1 MAKNPGNTMKL
12 RMLFVVAFMTIL
24 CFGVLIWRLFQI
36 QFVDAELY
44 QQKALAQQM
53 RTTTIKANRGKIY
66 DRNGKELARSGTVWT
81 VYLSP
86 ADITAE
92 ELPGIADGLS
102 EILEVDRQLILD
114 RGANKKSYYQI
125 VKQRI
130 EKETADKV
138 LAFIS
143 EHKIKGVNLE
153 EDTKRYYPYGDF
165 AAQLLGFTGSDNQGA
180 YGLEAYYDSV
190 LSGTPGRVVSI
201 KNAKG
206 TDLNMRYQ
214 EMYEAQDGNS
224 LVLTID
230 EVIQHYLEKHLETAV
245 IEHDI
250 KNRAVGIV
258 MDVTNGE
265 ILAMATEPDFD
276 PNEPLV
282 LGDPVA
288 QQALSQ
294 FTPDSEE
301 YKKFLGQAQFDQW
314 RNKAISDPYEPGSVY
329 KVITVSTALETKSV
343 SLSSSFFCPGYHIV
357 SGVRIGCW
365 RPSPGHGSQNL
376 TEAIQNSCNPA
387 FMMIG
392 SRIGGENTYEFFER
406 FGLSSPTGIDL
417 PGEAD
422 NKSLIQTKANLTKP
436 GGVELASTSFGQS
449 FKISPIQLISAIGA
463 AVNGGVLYQPYVVKQ
478 VLDPDGNVVS
488 TTQPVAKRQVISK
501 ETSALVAQLME
512 SVVKDGSGR
521 NANIPGYRI
530 GGKTGTS
537 QKLDVERLTGRKEH
551 ILSFIGIA
559 PADDPKIAVLVL
571 LDTPAQSSFGSV
583 IAAPVVGAVMS
594 EVLPY
599 IGIEPKYT
607 QEELEKLDIEV
618 PNLTGKLPHDAQGEL
633 TQRGLK
639 ARIVGKGGS
648 VLRQIPAGLQMIPRG
663 GTVIL
668 YTDDESMNTRVV
680 VPDVVGMTGQR
691 ANQTILNAGL
701 NIRLNGVDIKL
712 AGATAMRQNPEAG
725 TEVEQG
731 TIVTVDFID
740 TKQEG

>member
-12 RMLFVVAFMTIL
+12 RMLFVVVMMTVV
-24 CFGVLIWRLFQI
+24 CFGVLIYRLFVIQI
-36 QFVDAELY
+36 ADAEIY
-44 QQKALAQQM
+44 QQRALAQQM
-53 RTTTIKANRGKIY
+53 RTTTIRANRGKIY

-86 ADITAE
+86 ADITSE
-92 ELPGIADGLS
+92 ELPLIADGLS
-102 EILEVDRQLILD
+102 EILGVDRQLILD
-114 RGANKKSYYQI
+114 RGANRKSYYQI

-130 EKETADKV
+130 EKEEADKV

-165 AAQLLGFTGSDNQGA
+165 AAQLLGFVGSENQGA

-190 LSGTPGRVVSI
+190 LSGTPGRVVSV

-206 TDLNMRYQ
+206 TDLNFRYQ
-214 EMYEAQDGNS
+214 EMYEAKDGNS

-245 IEHDI
+245 VEHGI
-250 KNRAVGIV
+250 KNRAAGIV

-265 ILAMATEPDFD
+265 ILAMATVPDFD
-276 PNEPLV
+276 PNQPLA

-288 QQALSQ
+288 QDELEKLEPGTEA
-294 FTPDSEE
+294 
-301 YKKFLGQAQFDQW
+301 YKNFLGQAQFDQW

-329 KVITVSTALETKSV
+329 KVITLSAGLETKSV
-343 SLSSSFFCPGYHIV
+343 SLGSGFFCPGYHIV

-365 RPSPGHGSQNL
+365 KHAPGHGSQDL
-376 TEAIQNSCNPA
+376 TDAMKNSCNPA

-422 NKSLIQTKANLTKP
+422 NKSLIQSKANLTKP

-449 FKISPIQLISAIGA
+449 FKVTPIQMITAIAA
-463 AVNGGVLYQPYVVKQ
+463 AVNGGTLYQPYVVKQ
-478 VLDPDGNVVS
+478 VLDPDGNVIS
-488 TTQPVAKRQVISK
+488 TTQPTAKRQVISQ
-501 ETSALVAQLME
+501 ETSKLVAQLME
-512 SVVKDGSGR
+512 AVVKEGSGR
-521 NANIPGYRI
+521 NANVPGYRI

-537 QKLDVERLTGRKEH
+537 QKLDVENKTGVSEN
-551 ILSFIGIA
+551 ILSFVGIA

-571 LDTPAQSSFGSV
+571 LDTPAVSSYGSV

-607 QEELEKLDIEV
+607 QEELEKMDIEV
-618 PNLTGKLPHDAQGEL
+618 PSLIGQLPHDAQSTL
-633 TQRGLK
+633 TQLGLK
-639 ARIVGKGGS
+639 TRIVGKGGK
-648 VLRQIPAGLQMIPRG
+648 VLRQIPAGHQMIPRG

-668 YTDDESMNTRVV
+668 YTDDESMESRVV
-680 VPDVVGMTGQR
+680 VPDVIGMTGQR

-701 NIRLNGVDIKL
+701 NIRLNGVDIGL
-712 AGATAMRQNPEAG
+712 AGATAVRQSPEAG
-725 TEVEQG
+725 TEVEPG
-731 TIVTVDFID
+731 TIITVDFID
-740 TKQEG
+740 KNQEG

>member
-1 MAKNPGNTMKL
+1 MAKKPGNTMRI
-12 RMLFVVAFMTIL
+12 RMLFMVIMMTVV

-36 QFVDAELY
+36 QVVDAELY
-44 QQKALAQQM
+44 QQRALAQQM
-53 RTTTIKANRGKIY
+53 RTTTIRANRGKIY

-86 ADITAE
+86 ADITGE
-92 ELPGIADGLS
+92 ELPKIADGLS
-102 EILEVDRQLILD
+102 EILGVDRQLIMD

-125 VKQRI
+125 IKQRI
-130 EKETADKV
+130 EKEEADRV

-165 AAQLLGFTGSDNQGA
+165 AAQLLGFTGSENQGA

-190 LSGTPGRVVSI
+190 LSGTPGRVVSV

-206 TDLNMRYQ
+206 TDLNFRYQ

-245 IEHDI
+245 IEHGI

-265 ILAMATEPDFD
+265 ILAMATVPDFA
-276 PNEPLV
+276 PNQPLV
-282 LGDPVA
+282 LGDPTA
-288 QQALSQ
+288 QSGLDRLE
-294 FTPDSEE
+294 PDSEE
-301 YKKFLGQAQFDQW
+301 YKAFLGQAQFDQW

-329 KVITVSTALETKSV
+329 KVITISTGLETKAVNLNSN
-343 SLSSSFFCPGYHIV
+343 FFCPGYHIV

-365 RPSPGHGSQNL
+365 RYAPGHGSQNL
-376 TEAIQNSCNPA
+376 TEAMQNSCNPA

-392 SRIGGENTYEFFER
+392 ARIGGENTYEFFER

-422 NKSLIQTKANLTKP
+422 NKNLIQTREKLTKP

-449 FKISPIQLISAIGA
+449 FKITPIQLITAISA
-463 AVNGGVLYQPYVVKQ
+463 AVNGGTLYQPYVVKQ

-488 TTQPVAKRQVISK
+488 TTQPTAKRQVISK

-512 SVVKDGSGR
+512 AVVKNGSGR

-537 QKLDVERLTGRKEH
+537 QKLDVEQQTGVKEN
-551 ILSFIGIA
+551 ILSFIGVA
-559 PADDPKIAVLVL
+559 PTDDPKIAVLVL
-571 LDTPAQSSFGSV
+571 LDTPAQSSYGSV

-607 QEELEKLDIEV
+607 QEELEKMDIEV
-618 PNLTGKLPHDAQGEL
+618 PTLVNKLPHDAQSAL
-633 TQRGLK
+633 TQLGLK
-639 ARIVGKGGS
+639 ARIVGKGGT
-648 VLRQIPAGLQMIPRG
+648 VLRQIPSGHQMIPRG

-668 YTDDESMNTRVV
+668 YTDDESMETRVV
-680 VPDVVGMTGQR
+680 VPDVVGMSGQR
-691 ANQTILNAGL
+691 ANQTIVNAGL
-701 NIRLNGVDIKL
+701 NLRINGVDIEL
-712 AGATAMRQNPEAG
+712 AGATAVRQSPEPG
-725 TEVEQG
+725 IEVEQG
-731 TIVTVDFID
+731 TIITVDFID
-740 TKQEG
+740 KNQEG